1 MKNENE
7 KEFKSTMFADD
18 ATFAMDG
25 SLKSFQT
32 LLNILD
38 EFTQISVFKLNVNK
52 TIVLRIG
59 SLNVTNIHHCKQ
71 MKFLMSSESAK
82 TLGIVFSNDTTKMIN
97 LKAGWMKRIFDEQ
110 NNGLWKEYCTE
121 KLNAFGGKLVLQS
134 NLDIKD

>member
-18 ATFAMDG
+18 AFAMDG

-38 EFTQISVFKLNVNK
+38 EFTQISVLKLNVNK

-82 TLGIVFSNDTTKMIN
+82 TLGTVFSNDTTK
-97 LKAGWMKRIFDEQ
+97 
-110 NNGLWKEYCTE
+110 